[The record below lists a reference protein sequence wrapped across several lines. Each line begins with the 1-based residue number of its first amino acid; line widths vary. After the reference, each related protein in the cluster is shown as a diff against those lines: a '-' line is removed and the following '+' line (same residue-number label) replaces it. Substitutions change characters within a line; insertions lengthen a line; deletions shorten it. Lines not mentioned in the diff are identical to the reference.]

1 MIKEKSIIGSL
12 PKNGLTN
19 AEVIERR
26 KRFGSNKLP
35 KKIGRGPLVIFLSQ
49 FENPLIYIISIA
61 ALISLVLEEFG
72 DALIIGAVI
81 LLNTIV
87 GFFQE
92 YRAEKTMAA
101 LRQLLKPTAKV
112 IREGNVVEVET
123 TEIVPGDLIVLNSGD
138 KIPADGELIESI
150 NFSTNEAILT
160 GESESVIK
168 DINATVF
175 MGTSVLAGRGLMKV
189 TYIGRNTELG
199 KIATSLA
206 EIQDEIT
213 PLQIRLQD
221 FGKTLTYFVVIICL
235 IIFSTGVLL
244 TFNFIDMIRMSV
256 ILAIAAIP
264 EGLIIAVTM
273 ILAIGMHRILQ
284 RKGLV
289 KKLLAV
295 ETLGSVTTI
304 CTDKTGTLTEGTMQV
319 VRTDF
324 RSEKMAM
331 HIMAL
336 CNNLEDSLEIQ
347 LWKHVEIMKMNP
359 QDLSNACRRVD
370 EIPFSSEN
378 KYMMTTNVINGTEVV
393 LVKGA
398 PDIVMEFCDLNPDE
412 KQKLT
417 VQFEEWAGLG
427 LKLLGLAYK
436 QEGRPRDVRGYI
448 WVGLIGIEDPV
459 RPSVKDAIIL
469 CRRAGIK
476 VKIITGDYQK
486 TAIKVAANLGLVV
499 GSERILEGSEIE
511 TMDESELMEIVDDI
525 VIFCRVTPHHKL
537 RIVTALQKCGEQV
550 AMIGD
555 GVNDAPALKKANI
568 GVSVGVA
575 TDVAQETASLI
586 LLDNN
591 FKTLVDSVEEG
602 RVIFDN
608 IKKVVVFV
616 LSNSFAEISIIFIA
630 FVLGWPVPLTIAQ
643 ILWIHLICD
652 GPSDIALGFEPG
664 EKGIMDE
671 PPRSVKENILD
682 NKGKFL
688 IIAISSLSAL
698 FCLLLF
704 GYFTNIVGN
713 EKLARTLVFTILAIQ
728 SLVYIFSFRSLRR
741 SIFKSGNFFSNKP
754 LIFSVVLG
762 IGQVFVALYIP
773 FFNDILDV
781 IPLDFTSWIIVL
793 SVSLIMV
800 AIVEIVKF
808 VDRRLFRPTPLQNI
822 FTNIERVQQK
832 LPKIHNL
839 HNISIDIMEDKTL
852 IQFHFD
858 IPAETTL
865 EIAHEVAKSIE
876 EKIADEFPLS
886 LRKNLEIISHIE
898 PAQLQP
904 GRIHSHPTPIISPTI
919 QDIIQTT
926 INKFPQIKGWDRGTV
941 LQDEGNISISMTV
954 YLEGTMNISQVHN
967 VSEEIET
974 ELRKNIPSLKR
985 CNIHS
990 EPFLS

>member
-1 MIKEKSIIGSL
+1 MG
-12 PKNGLTN
+12 
-19 AEVIERR
+19 
-26 KRFGSNKLP
+26 
-35 KKIGRGPLVIFLSQ
+35 
-49 FENPLIYIISIA
+49 
-61 ALISLVLEEFG
+61 
-72 DALIIGAVI
+72 
-81 LLNTIV
+81 
-87 GFFQE
+87 E
-92 YRAEKTMAA
+92 YG
-101 LRQLLKPTAKV
+101 
-112 IREGNVVEVET
+112 I
-123 TEIVPGDLIVLNSGD
+123 
-138 KIPADGELIESI
+138 
-150 NFSTNEAILT
+150 
-160 GESESVIK
+160 
-168 DINATVF
+168 
-175 MGTSVLAGRGLMKV
+175 
-189 TYIGRNTELG
+189 
-199 KIATSLA
+199 
-206 EIQDEIT
+206 EIT
-213 PLQIRLQD
+213 PLQVRLQN
-221 FGKTLTYFVVIICL
+221 FGKTLTYFVIIIC
-235 IIFSTGVLL
+235 IVIFSTGVLL
-244 TFNFIDMIRMSV
+244 TFNFVDMIRISV

-289 KKLLAV
+289 RKLLAV

-324 RSEKMAM
+324 RSEKMAIF
-331 HIMAL
+331 IMAL
-336 CNNLEDSLEIQ
+336 CNNLEDSLEVQ
-347 LWKHVEIMKMNP
+347 LWKHIEIMKMDP
-359 QDLSNACRRVD
+359 QELSNKCRRVD

-378 KYMMTTNVINGTEVV
+378 KYMMTTNIINGTEVG

-398 PDIVMEFCDLNPDE
+398 PDIVMGFCKLNPDE
-412 KQKLT
+412 KQKLII
-417 VQFEEWAGLG
+417 QFEEWASMG

-436 QEGRPRDVRGYI
+436 QEGILRNVRGYT

-459 RPSVKDAIIL
+459 RPSAKDAIIL

-499 GSERILEGSEIE
+499 GSDRILEGSEIE
-511 TMDESELMEIVDDI
+511 TMNESELMEVVDDI

-537 RIVTALQKCGEQV
+537 RIVTALQNCGEQI

-568 GVSVGVA
+568 GVSVGGA

-608 IKKVVVFV
+608 IKKVVAFV
-616 LSNSFAEISIIFIA
+616 LSNSFAEITIIFVA
-630 FVLGWPVPLTIAQ
+630 FILGWPVPLTIAQ

-671 PPRSVKENILD
+671 PPRSIKENILD
-682 NKGKFL
+682 NKGKLL
-688 IIAISSLSAL
+688 IIAISSISAI

-704 GYFTNIVGN
+704 SYFNNIVEN

-728 SLVYIFSFRSLRR
+728 SLIYIFSFRSLRR

-781 IPLDFTSWIIVL
+781 VPLDFTSWVIVL
-793 SVSLIMV
+793 SVSFCMV

-808 VDRRLFRPTPLQNI
+808 IDSRLFRATPLQNI
-822 FTNIERVQQK
+822 FANIERVQQK

-852 IQFHFD
+852 IQFHFY

-876 EKIADEFPLS
+876 EKIADEFPIS

-898 PAQLQP
+898 PTQLQP
-904 GRIHSHPTPIISPTI
+904 GRIHSHPTPIISPSF
-919 QDIIQTT
+919 QDIIQT
-926 INKFPQIKGWDRGTV
+926 IVKEIPQIKGWDHGTV

-954 YLEGTMNISQVHN
+954 YLEGTMNIIRVHN
-967 VSEEIET
+967 ITEEIET
-974 ELRKNIPSLKR
+974 KLRRNIPSLKR
-985 CNIHS
+985 CFIHS
-990 EPFLS
+990 EPYIP